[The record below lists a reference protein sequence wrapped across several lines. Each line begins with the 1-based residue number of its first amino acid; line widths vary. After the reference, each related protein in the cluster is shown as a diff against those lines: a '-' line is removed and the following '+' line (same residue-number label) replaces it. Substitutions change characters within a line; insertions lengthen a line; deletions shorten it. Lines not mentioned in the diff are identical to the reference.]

1 MTVYSRNHT
10 RFSGLL
16 KFCQP
21 PMCSSRVFSAYCP
34 PRSPMPG
41 SALPTTGC
49 EGTGSART
57 IGISQS
63 AGIIG
68 LGDPTGRTGPT
79 GSMGPTGPTGPIGCT
94 GPAGPTGPTGCT
106 GPTGPTGPTGCTG
119 PAGPT
124 GPTGCTGPAG
134 PMGPSGPAG
143 TLPAPASASLASTT
157 SQTLV
162 PNGHYA
168 PVHLTLYTP
177 RDIRL
182 EEDGCTVTLLRDG
195 LFLINYAVIPSAGAN
210 ADASAALLLPNR
222 GAVPPV
228 LLLSNRSMPV
238 NGVCATASFVAPF
251 ASGDQLFLGVN
262 SAERVILSSHS
273 KRCANA
279 SLCIL
284 QVG

>member
-1 MTVYSRNHT
+1 
-10 RFSGLL
+10 
-16 KFCQP
+16 
-21 PMCSSRVFSAYCP
+21 MCSSRVFSAYCP

-63 AGIIG
+63 AGIVG

-94 GPAGPTGPTGCT
+94 GPAGPTGSI
-106 GPTGPTGPTGCTG
+106 GCTG

-134 PMGPSGPAG
+134 PMGPAGPAG

-157 SQTLV
+157 AQTLV

-228 LLLSNRSMPV
+228 LLLSNRSMPA

-262 SAERVILSSHS
+262 SAETVILSSHS